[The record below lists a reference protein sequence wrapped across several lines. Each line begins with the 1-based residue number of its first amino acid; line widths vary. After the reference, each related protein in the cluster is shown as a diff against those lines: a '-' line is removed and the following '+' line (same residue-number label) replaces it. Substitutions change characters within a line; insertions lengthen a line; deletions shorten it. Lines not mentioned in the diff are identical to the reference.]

1 MITILKFQEI
11 HAALNIEPDNHVRT
25 SYNVMSVLTGKSVDE
40 YRQMPW
46 MDFLKEQESVTFP
59 TIGDMPDEWVKEF
72 EVNGEKFFVTQYT
85 TDWNTEQFVSMQT
98 FTKDKEGIV
107 FNLHNILATLCYKEK
122 GEDINLTEFN
132 RRAKLFQE
140 NLDVRIAYPIGFF
153 FAMTLLALS
162 KTTAFYSTMKK
173 RLIKLKWMKLK
184 KKIGSLI
191 SGGGITR

>member
-11 HAALNIEPDNHVRT
+11 HAALNIEPDNAIRT

-40 YRQMPW
+40 YRQMKW
-46 MDFLKEQESVTFP
+46 ADFLKEQEEITFP
-59 TIGDMPDEWVKEF
+59 TIGDMPEEWVKEF
-72 EVNGEKFFVTQYT
+72 EVKGEKFYVNQFAS
-85 TDWNTEQFVSMQT
+85 DWNTEQFINMQT

-140 NLDVRIAYPIGFF
+140 NLDVRLAYPIGFF
-153 FAMTLLALS
+153 FAVILSELS
-162 KTTAFYSTMKK
+162 KTTAYYSMVKKKLIQLKWRKLK
-173 RLIKLKWMKLK
+173 RL
-184 KKIGSLI
+184 IGSLI
-191 SGGGITR
+191 NGDGTTR